1 MGGLFVV
8 ALLLLILGRA
18 LPAAVRTLK
27 VVRAEKTT
35 GDRAARLLAL
45 AVRGLPADRAAWG
58 RAMLVELDEA
68 QGAWGRWRFTLGCA
82 RATTAIRIRASL
94 RAPGRGG
101 AGIRTIALG
110 AVAAALVLA
119 AYGLVRYPG
128 LRVGVGNWAAAG
140 TLLVL
145 LAGYALA
152 ALTLSAGTTPEAV
165 TARRH
170 GLLGGL
176 AVGAAW
182 SLVLAP
188 TPALRGWVALPLAV
202 ALLAPASVAVF
213 TAHRSR
219 NAKAGTSAALW
230 SGLIG
235 GLLIFAI
242 WVTATYLRDGRP
254 YDPQLIRDFHHSGAH
269 DLATYAVSDN
279 LGAALT
285 LLLIVPTI
293 ALAAGSLAAQL
304 TAKHSR

>member
-1 MGGLFVV
+1 M
-8 ALLLLILGRA
+8 
-18 LPAAVRTLK
+18 
-27 VVRAEKTT
+27 
-35 GDRAARLLAL
+35 
-45 AVRGLPADRAAWG
+45 
-58 RAMLVELDEA
+58 
-68 QGAWGRWRFTLGCA
+68 
-82 RATTAIRIRASL
+82 
-94 RAPGRGG
+94 
-101 AGIRTIALG
+101 
-110 AVAAALVLA
+110 
-119 AYGLVRYPG
+119 
-128 LRVGVGNWAAAG
+128 
-140 TLLVL
+140 
-145 LAGYALA
+145 
-152 ALTLSAGTTPEAV
+152 
-165 TARRH
+165 
-170 GLLGGL
+170 
-176 AVGAAW
+176 
-182 SLVLAP
+182 
-188 TPALRGWVALPLAV
+188 PLAV